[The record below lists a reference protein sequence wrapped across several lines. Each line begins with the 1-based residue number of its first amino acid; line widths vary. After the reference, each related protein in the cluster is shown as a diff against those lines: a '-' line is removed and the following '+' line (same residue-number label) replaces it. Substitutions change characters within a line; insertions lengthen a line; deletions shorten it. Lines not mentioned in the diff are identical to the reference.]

1 MKYLI
6 VGLGNPGPEYHL
18 TRHNIGFQTVEAL
31 AHSHKASFAPARLT
45 EKAEISYKG
54 RKITLIKPTTYMN
67 LSGRA
72 VRYWLQHLQIPATQL
87 LVITDDLH
95 LPFGTIR
102 LRGKGG
108 DAGHNG
114 IKNIT
119 QELATSKYPRLRIG
133 IGRDFL
139 PGQQS
144 DYVLGTFSA
153 QEQTGLPPLIQQA
166 SDTAL
171 SFCWR
176 GITHTMGLFN
186 K

>member
-18 TRHNIGFQTVEAL
+18 TRHNIGFQIVEAL
-31 AHSHKASFAPARLT
+31 ARTHQLSFEPARLAD
-45 EKAEISYKG
+45 KADLSYKG

-72 VRYWLQHLQIPATQL
+72 VRYWLQHLHIPATQL

-95 LPFGTIR
+95 LPFGKIR
-102 LRGKGG
+102 LRGKGS

-119 QELATSKYPRLRIG
+119 HELTSNQYPRLRIG

-153 QEQTGLPPLIQQA
+153 QEQADLPTLIQQA
-166 SDTAL
+166 SDTIL

-176 GITHTMGLFN
+176 GITHTMNLFN